1 MEYPSGGVEHSS
13 RWEVVT
19 VKLLITFMYLAKI
32 YSIYAKLRRTRAGFN
47 LYSFCS
53 NGHQDL
59 LLLLIIVLGCFLL
72 IFLEIYECEATEA
85 TFFEDPSVQQLQRVK
100 VCLISL
106 FFLKSFLVPEKSKN
120 NSSCRWRCTCY
131 ASLLPAK
138 RYYCA

>member
-1 MEYPSGGVEHSS
+1 MEYPSGGVGHSS

-32 YSIYAKLRRTRAGFN
+32 YSIYAKLGRTRAGFN

-72 IFLEIYECEATEA
+72 IFLEIFECEATDA

-100 VCLISL
+100 VCLIYL
-106 FFLKSFLVPEKSKN
+106 FFGGVRFLVPEKSKN
-120 NSSCRWRCTCY
+120 
-131 ASLLPAK
+131 K
-138 RYYCA
+138 